1 MKPAGADTVVVRHGD
16 VNQKSGRV
24 QRDMERRLVGNVEAL
39 LADRG
44 LDAEVEHRW
53 TRLLVRT
60 PESRVE
66 AATEAVTDAF
76 GVVSAS
82 PALVVPAER
91 GAIEDALAR
100 AAEAHYDSGA
110 FAVDAR
116 RAGDSLPFTS
126 EDIEEFGGRTVWNA
140 VEQRSTSDRTRSDDA
155 VADEFDPEV
164 DLDDPDLTFYVEC
177 REEGDAFVFLEK
189 RPGPGGL
196 PLGSQAPV
204 VALVS
209 GGIDSPVAAYE
220 VMKRGAPVVPVYI
233 DLGDYG
239 GPDHEARAMETV
251 RTLAERAPNFD
262 MRVWRVPAG
271 DTVSLLVD
279 ELEQGRMLAF
289 RRFMYRVAERIAE
302 REGAY
307 GIVTG
312 EALGQKSS
320 QTARNFGVTS
330 RATDLPVH
338 RPLVSFDKNE
348 ITRRARAIGTFSDS
362 TIPAGCNRF
371 APNQAE
377 TNARIEPLR
386 ESEPDDLFERAE
398 RAAEAAE
405 LIDP

>member
-1 MKPAGADTVVVRHGD
+1 VTASVA
-16 VNQKSGRV
+16 
-24 QRDMERRLVGNVEAL
+24 
-39 LADRG
+39 
-44 LDAEVEHRW
+44 
-53 TRLLVRT
+53 
-60 PESRVE
+60 
-66 AATEAVTDAF
+66 AVTDAF

-82 PALVVPAER
+82 PALVVSAER
-91 GAIEDALAR
+91 AAIEDALVRTAD
-100 AAEAHYDSGA
+100 EHYDGGS

-116 RAGDSLPFTS
+116 RAGDSLSFTS
-126 EDIEEFGGRTVWNA
+126 EDVEEFGGQAVWES
-140 VEQRSTSDRTRSDDA
+140 VE
-155 VADEFDPEV
+155 DEFSPEV
-164 DLDDPDLTFYVEC
+164 DLDDPDIRFYVEC

-189 RPGPGGL
+189 RAGPGGL

-209 GGIDSPVAAYE
+209 GGIDSPVAAHE
-220 VMKRGAPVVPVYI
+220 VMKRGAPVVPVYV

-262 MRVWRVPAG
+262 MRVWRVSAG

-289 RRFMYRVAERIAE
+289 RRFIYRVAERIAE
-302 REGAY
+302 REGAH

-338 RPLVSFDKNE
+338 RPLLSLDKNE
-348 ITRRARAIGTFSDS
+348 ITERARRIGTFSDS

-371 APNQAE
+371 APDQAE
-377 TNARIEPLR
+377 TNARIDPLR
-386 ESEPDDLFERAE
+386 EAEPDDLFERAD
-398 RAAEAAE
+398 RAADAAE
-405 LIDP
+405 RIDP

>member
-1 MKPAGADTVVVRHGD
+1 MKPPGADTVVVRYGD
-16 VNQKSGRV
+16 INQKSGSV
-24 QRDMERRLVGNVEAL
+24 QRDMAGRLVENVEAL
-39 LADRG
+39 LSDR
-44 LDAEVEHRW
+44 DIAAEVEHRW
-53 TRLLVRT
+53 TRPLVHT
-60 PESRVE
+60 TESQVE
-66 AATEAVTDAF
+66 AATDAVSDAF

-82 PALVVPAER
+82 PALVVSAER
-91 GAIEDALAR
+91 AAIEDALAR
-100 AAEAHYDSGA
+100 AAREHYDGGT

-126 EDIEEFGGRTVWNA
+126 KDVEEFGGQAVWES
-140 VEQRSTSDRTRSDDA
+140 VE
-155 VADEFDPEV
+155 DEFAPEV
-164 DLDDPDLTFYVEC
+164 DLDDPDLTFFVEC
-177 REEGDAFVFLEK
+177 RKEGDAFVFLEK
-189 RPGPGGL
+189 RAGPGGL

-220 VMKRGAPVVPVYI
+220 VMKRGAPIVPVYV

-262 MRVWRVPAG
+262 FRVRRVPAG

-289 RRFMYRVAERIAE
+289 RRFIYRVAERVAE
-302 REGAY
+302 REGAH

-338 RPLVSFDKNE
+338 RPLLSLDKNE
-348 ITRRARAIGTFSDS
+348 ITERARRIGTFSDS

-371 APNQAE
+371 APDQAE

-386 ESEPDDLFERAE
+386 EAEPDDLFERAE
-398 RAAEAAE
+398 RAAEASE
-405 LIDP
+405 YVDP

>member
-1 MKPAGADTVVVRHGD
+1 MKPPGADTVVVRYGD
-16 VNQKSGRV
+16 VNQKSGSV
-24 QRDMERRLVGNVEAL
+24 QHDMAGRLVENVEAL
-39 LADRG
+39 LADRSV
-44 LDAEVEHRW
+44 DAEVEHRW
-53 TRLLVRT
+53 TRPLVHT
-60 PESRVE
+60 AESEVE
-66 AATEAVTDAF
+66 AATDAVTDAF

-82 PALVVPAER
+82 PALVVSAER
-91 GAIEDALAR
+91 AAIEDALAR
-100 AAEAHYDSGA
+100 TADEHYDGGS

-116 RAGDSLPFTS
+116 RAGDSLSFTS
-126 EDIEEFGGRTVWNA
+126 EDVEEFGGQAVWES
-140 VEQRSTSDRTRSDDA
+140 VE
-155 VADEFDPEV
+155 DEFTPEV
-164 DLDDPDLTFYVEC
+164 DLDDPDIRFYVEC

-189 RPGPGGL
+189 RAGPGGL

-209 GGIDSPVAAYE
+209 GGIDSPVAAHE
-220 VMKRGAPVVPVYI
+220 VMKRGAPVVPVYV

-262 MRVWRVPAG
+262 MRVWRVSAG

-289 RRFMYRVAERIAE
+289 RRFIYRVAERIAE
-302 REGAY
+302 REGAH

-338 RPLVSFDKNE
+338 RPLLSLDKNE
-348 ITRRARAIGTFSDS
+348 ITERARRIGTFSDS

-371 APNQAE
+371 APDQAE
-377 TNARIEPLR
+377 TNARIDPLR
-386 ESEPDDLFERAE
+386 EAEPDDLFERAD
-398 RAAEAAE
+398 RAADAAE
-405 LIDP
+405 RIDP

>member
-1 MKPAGADTVVVRHGD
+1 MKPPGADTVVVRHGD

-24 QRDMERRLVGNVEAL
+24 QRDMERRLVENVEAL
-39 LADRG
+39 LDDRG
-44 LDAEVEHRW
+44 VDAEVEHRW
-53 TRLLVRT
+53 TRPLVHT
-60 PESRVE
+60 SEPRVE

-82 PALVVPAER
+82 PALVVSAER
-91 GAIEDALAR
+91 EAIEDALAR
-100 AAEAHYDSGA
+100 AASEHYDGGT

-126 EDIEEFGGRTVWNA
+126 EDVEEFGGQTVWN
-140 VEQRSTSDRTRSDDA
+140 A

-220 VMKRGAPVVPVYI
+220 VMKRGAPIVPVYV

-262 MRVWRVPAG
+262 MRVRRVPAG

-279 ELEQGRMLAF
+279 QLEQGRMLAF
-289 RRFMYRVAERIAE
+289 RRFMYRVAECIAE
-302 REGAY
+302 REGAH
-307 GIVTG
+307 GVVTG

-338 RPLVSFDKNE
+338 RPLLSLDKNE
-348 ITRRARAIGTFSDS
+348 ITRRAREIGTFRDS

-377 TNARIEPLR
+377 TNARIDPLR

-405 LIDP
+405 LVDPR